1 MPGDAVDLPPPG
13 QVATGAD
20 DAAALRARLLDA
32 EARLTQ
38 TQRDLSA
45 AQQTI
50 TALHAVPPGD
60 AGSDGRAPTGL
71 GTGGG
76 PPPDGLAADSRG
88 AGGAAARAALP
99 PAAPANDRA
108 ASSPAGGPAAADD
121 APFGDDAFADYVNPD
136 DGDRESDGAGAW
148 AQQRWGGQFSGGCS
162 PVAGGNR
169 RNIDAAGAYD
179 DGFDFCTRF
188 SPDDWLQSFDIP
200 RSVLPPDGLPMPF
213 TPCDPVHTAT
223 FTIGSRDEIEAR
235 HLYCTLAWTQ
245 SAFNDLLAAQHAIGN
260 TKELLEELVEYL
272 VGATRRI
279 YALGVSRYDYL
290 ALRQSEPNLADA
302 FAHAD
307 AVPRNALRGDGAR
320 RFISRVV
327 RAETAASA
335 KVGAAERGYA
345 YPQRANRTVAP
356 AAARARSP
364 ARRSGGGG
372 GTYRGGG
379 RGGGAGG
386 GAAGCGRGRG
396 GGRA

>member
-50 TALHAVPPGD
+50 TALHA
-60 AGSDGRAPTGL
+60 
-71 GTGGG
+71 
-76 PPPDGLAADSRG
+76 
-88 AGGAAARAALP
+88 
-99 PAAPANDRA
+99 
-108 ASSPAGGPAAADD
+108 
-121 APFGDDAFADYVNPD
+121 
-136 DGDRESDGAGAW
+136 
-148 AQQRWGGQFSGGCS
+148 QRWGGQFSGGCS

-279 YALGVSRYDYL
+279 YALGVSRW
-290 ALRQSEPNLADA
+290 ACR
-302 FAHAD
+302 
-307 AVPRNALRGDGAR
+307 RG
-320 RFISRVV
+320 SRT
-327 RAETAASA
+327 R
-335 KVGAAERGYA
+335 Y
-345 YPQRANRTVAP
+345 
-356 AAARARSP
+356 
-364 ARRSGGGG
+364 
-372 GTYRGGG
+372 GTGS
-379 RGGGAGG
+379 
-386 GAAGCGRGRG
+386 
-396 GGRA
+396 